1 MVNLLKAGTDIMFK
15 RKRRLSQVAGQH
27 DQAVDSVLSRH
38 SHLRSPP
45 KRFMTE
51 EGQREVQLRQPLSDS
66 RARVRDEPMEMEE
79 ERKTPESDRA
89 GGRSAQQDDVGEF
102 ELGF

>member
-15 RKRRLSQVAGQH
+15 KKRRLSQVAGQH

-51 EGQREVQLRQPLSDS
+51 EGQREVPLRQPLSDS

-79 ERKTPESDRA
+79 ERKTPEAMRA
-89 GGRSAQQDDVGEF
+89 GRTPQQNDE
-102 ELGF
+102 ELDIDF